1 MINILEYVILQKW
14 EPQQQFGDG
23 GGQKLALCSHLS
35 SHLPPPFPKQAHPLT
50 SLPGSASQALVLAA
64 SSKHLTDHIRLPFQE
79 IPEWFLSLCPQLV
92 KKGERKT
99 NRYQHPA
106 VTWHGRKS
114 GKINV
119 IHNLYH
125 LTLAR
130 TQPLGL
136 TLRWTVLP
144 GWIWDSCTRCQDW
157 CPLVP
162 QPSDKEMPFPLQG
175 LSDPPPPKKKRR
187 EQRGKQPLSTPLWES
202 PLAREAG
209 NLSQRWAH
217 DKLLSC

>member
-14 EPQQQFGDG
+14 EPQQQFGG
-23 GGQKLALCSHLS
+23 GGRSSLCALTSHLT
-35 SHLPPPFPKQAHPLT
+35 SHLPFPNRHTLSPPYRAQHPKPWCWLQAQNTWL
-50 SLPGSASQALVLAA
+50 
-64 SSKHLTDHIRLPFQE
+64 IRLPFQE

-136 TLRWTVLP
+136 TLRWTVLL

-175 LSDPPPPKKKRR
+175 LSDPPPPKKRR